1 VACSKRTSQST
12 AQFPLLIQ
20 RLGERQAFSAIGN
33 RQLPTQNISAE
44 SNASAYL
51 NAYYAKK
58 RDQRTLRRVVVAT
71 EDVFFGLEA
80 QNSDPHKG
88 CLAFSL
94 GTQIGIDVKCGRQAG
109 VPDEQVTS
117 QPRIQSMFLC
127 RCLL

>member
-1 VACSKRTSQST
+1 MACSKRTSQST

-33 RQLPTQNISAE
+33 RQLPTQKISAE
-44 SNASAYL
+44 SNPSAYL

-88 CLAFSL
+88 YLAFSL
-94 GTQIGIDVKCGRQAG
+94 GTQTGSATCGPVVPRSSGIA
-109 VPDEQVTS
+109 S
-117 QPRIQSMFLC
+117 AQPREMTRAPSPNS
-127 RCLL
+127 

>member
-1 VACSKRTSQST
+1 MQ
-12 AQFPLLIQ
+12 
-20 RLGERQAFSAIGN
+20 
-33 RQLPTQNISAE
+33 
-44 SNASAYL
+44 
-51 NAYYAKK
+51 YYAKK

-71 EDVFFGLEA
+71 EDVFFGLA